1 MVERG
6 STNVVETR
14 KTGEPPINEWVLT
27 SIEDVRACLKG
38 MMAKRRWNQERLA
51 TQMGTSSIFSP
62 FLRGLQDNMK
72 ILSFIRAVLAMEFE
86 LVVREPTTS
95 KSQRRLAALRA
106 EKERLRAEQDE
117 RIRQITVGITP
128 ADR

>member
-14 KTGEPPINEWVLT
+14 KAQEPPVSEWVLT
-27 SIEDVRACLKG
+27 SVEDVRACLKG

-51 TQMGTSSIFSP
+51 GQMGTSSIFSA
-62 FLRGLQDNMK
+62 FLRGKQDNLK
-72 ILSFIRAVLAMEFE
+72 ILTFIRAILAMEFE

-95 KSQRRLAALRA
+95 KTQRRLAALKA
-106 EKERLRAEQDE
+106 EKERLKAEQE
-117 RIRQITVGITP
+117 EQIRRITAGIDL
-128 ADR
+128 AE